1 MSVCVCVHTRA
12 RACFDSTTRDRTH
25 AHARNAYTPSG
36 LEAAMT
42 HFVSLALSHERRG
55 DFAAAAAEY
64 VRLIMLAEAEAEEEE
79 AVAFS
84 IKSKVLLGPKIIR
97 LLEPSIPI

>member
-1 MSVCVCVHTRA
+1 
-12 RACFDSTTRDRTH
+12 
-25 AHARNAYTPSG
+25 
-36 LEAAMT
+36 MT

-79 AVAFS
+79 AVVDS
-84 IKSKVLLGPKIIR
+84 DSDPDPDQVCVNV
-97 LLEPSIPI
+97 